1 MPKHISISLIS
12 LFCDS
17 SFYFYEYL
25 LYIQRVLQKKYIQF
39 KMFIFEKEWNKLK
52 NILLCS
58 FRGILTKYLGTLFNY
73 KLIINYCEFLMA
85 FINRTRVLVGIVMFK
100 AHWRNNKTFSH
111 NNGKLLL
118 LLSDTH
124 REKQGFTQFSTG
136 MAGWLLL
143 TFFICLHNEL
153 SSIHSTI
160 TY

>member
-1 MPKHISISLIS
+1 MIIRYIYNVSCRKSISNLK
-12 LFCDS
+12 S
-17 SFYFYEYL
+17 SYS
-25 LYIQRVLQKKYIQF
+25 KKNEINWKNF
-39 KMFIFEKEWNKLK
+39 HGCK

-73 KLIINYCEFLMA
+73 KLIINYCEFSMA

-100 AHWRNNKTFSH
+100 AHWRNNNKTFSH

-118 LLSDTH
+118 LLNDTH